1 MVIDGPGN
9 VFSHAVSTT
18 IAGKTCTVAEPE
30 DGGATSVTFSCV
42 ATGDAVCETDN
53 RVAFPDQSEDEGT
66 ITVTNTFEE
75 PTPPAPEPAAAAT
88 ETVPAATAI
97 ETVPGFTG

>member
-9 VFSHAVSTT
+9 VFTTAVSTT
-18 IAGKTCTVAEPE
+18 HAGMTCTVAEPE
-30 DGGATSVTFSCV
+30 DGGATSVTFSCD
-42 ATGDAVCETDN
+42 ATGDAVCEADN

-75 PTPPAPEPAAAAT
+75 PTPPPAAEPAFA
-88 ETVPAATAI
+88 PAAEAI
-97 ETVPGFTG
+97 ETAPTFAG